1 MLESLSTEVYRLA
14 YVHRSLVCACIC
26 AQLCLSLLV
35 GELHSGACVSPH
47 AFVQTCLSLLVWE
60 LHSVLRVPVLAH
72 MHLCRRVCIYTKDTF
87 TLLGKHLPL
96 RKTAFLPA
104 TSSLCTGPRTP
115 ALNWAHT
122 PAPAPAPK
130 HAHTQKMKSA
140 LDLSQKQMESFD
152 AMATFR
158 EKELQRRE
166 VELDEKEVYFCG
178 RVVYLRLHQWEQ

>member
-1 MLESLSTEVYRLA
+1 MFESLSTEVYRLA

-122 PAPAPAPK
+122 PAPAPK